1 MYDSLASLHNP
12 NSGFS
17 LWTFEA
23 KKEYEFS
30 PCSVVISVK
39 WISATRRMKIL
50 RFFFLFNCTE
60 FGTESSVWQSYDVG
74 TFRQLAC
81 SSGPLGGLRIKGDR
95 SPCSRRQQGQMTRK
109 DPLRQLWRIY
119 IIVCVN
125 FFQQMG
131 LRFKSC
137 ATRSRQL
144 LRWWISYR
152 YNISISRRV
161 YYLHNGGQ
169 LNYSTNLVDYL
180 STYVLAAW
188 IIHADDSW

>member
-1 MYDSLASLHNP
+1 
-12 NSGFS
+12 
-17 LWTFEA
+17 
-23 KKEYEFS
+23 
-30 PCSVVISVK
+30 
-39 WISATRRMKIL
+39 
-50 RFFFLFNCTE
+50 
-60 FGTESSVWQSYDVG
+60 
-74 TFRQLAC
+74 
-81 SSGPLGGLRIKGDR
+81 
-95 SPCSRRQQGQMTRK
+95 MTRK

-137 ATRSRQL
+137 ATRSRRL

-180 STYVLAAW
+180 STYALAAW
-188 IIHADDSW
+188 IIHADDSWLKDFKKASKTWKYWSTKYNQILHLVSSNSFVWLSDWQLLRCSSVCI